1 MAIKTL
7 VSEQFLPIPLA
18 QAWDFFSSPRNLN
31 EITPDEM
38 VFHILSDVPDKM
50 YPGLLIIY
58 RLAPM
63 LKIPMTW
70 VTEITHIE
78 DGRYF
83 IDEQRQGPYA
93 LWHHEHHFKEVD
105 GGVQMTDILHY
116 DIGLSVLGS
125 LAGAL
130 FVDRKVRGI
139 FTFREQKLRTLFP
152 GAAPAA

>member
-7 VSEQFLPIPLA
+7 ITEQFLPIPLT

-38 VFHILSDVPDKM
+38 VFQILSEVPEKM

-58 RLAPM
+58 RLSPM
-63 LKIPMTW
+63 LNIPMTW

-116 DIGLSVLGS
+116 DIGLSVLGR

-130 FVDRKVRGI
+130 FVDRQVRGI
-139 FTFREQKLRTLFP
+139 FSFREQRLRALFP
-152 GAAPAA
+152 AT